1 MATVLRLRSSSRVD
15 YLGWLFISTRGR
27 IPRSTYWAAKLGLLF
42 TLVVVLATSVAVAR
56 TNSRGDPPG
65 WVWLPLIPYLFA
77 IVAVAI
83 KRLHDR
89 DMSGWWVL
97 VCFVPYLGELFSLIV
112 LGCLKGTEG
121 SNDYGPDP
129 LKPEAAET

>member
-1 MATVLRLRSSSRVD
+1 MRPSDVGWVD

-27 IPRSTYWAAKLGLLF
+27 ISRSTYWAAKLGLFFILLIVF
-42 TLVVVLATSVAVAR
+42 VISAA
-56 TNSRGDPPG
+56 TNSSGDPPG
-65 WVWLPLIPYLFA
+65 WFLLLFILYLFA
-77 IVAVAI
+77 IVSVAI

-89 DMSGWWVL
+89 EMSGSWVL
-97 VCFVPYLGELFSLIV
+97 ACFVPYLGELFSLIV

-129 LKPEAAET
+129 LEAQKAET

>member
-1 MATVLRLRSSSRVD
+1 MRLRDVGWVD

-27 IPRSTYWAAKLGLLF
+27 IPRSIYWAAKLGLVF
-42 TLVVVLATSVAVAR
+42 TLLGVVAISAAVEG
-56 TNSRGDPPG
+56 TNSRGDSG
-65 WVWLPLIPYLFA
+65 WLWLPFILYLFA
-77 IVAVAI
+77 IVSVAI

-89 DMSGWWVL
+89 DMSGGWVL
-97 VCFVPYLGELFSLIV
+97 ACFVPYLGELFSLIV

-129 LKPEAAET
+129 LEPEKAET